1 MGGIDVD
8 SKFRVNGLDGLYA
21 VGECSNSKVH
31 GANRLG
37 GNSLLE
43 IVAFGM
49 EVGEIAVDELKE
61 VTTPST
67 EQLNRDRG
75 YIDEIFNRDVEENF
89 YQLENNLGEKFYKY
103 AGIIRDDSG
112 LKLLK
117 RRLSS
122 IDISKY
128 GILDRARGYN
138 RNLTDF
144 LQFLNL
150 LDVGR
155 AVVESAIAREESR
168 GAHFR
173 ADFPESSGKFLG
185 EFHIYRY
192 GDELKYRFVERESL

>member
-49 EVGEIAVDELKE
+49 EVGDIAVDELKE

-112 LKLLK
+112 LKLSK
-117 RRLSS
+117 EELSS

-128 GILDRARGYN
+128 GILDRPRGYN
-138 RNLTDF
+138 RNLTGF
-144 LQFLNL
+144 LPGF
-150 LDVGR
+150 
-155 AVVESAIAREESR
+155 SI
-168 GAHFR
+168 
-173 ADFPESSGKFLG
+173 PFLG
-185 EFHIYRY
+185 IVGGR
-192 GDELKYRFVERESL
+192 KPVW